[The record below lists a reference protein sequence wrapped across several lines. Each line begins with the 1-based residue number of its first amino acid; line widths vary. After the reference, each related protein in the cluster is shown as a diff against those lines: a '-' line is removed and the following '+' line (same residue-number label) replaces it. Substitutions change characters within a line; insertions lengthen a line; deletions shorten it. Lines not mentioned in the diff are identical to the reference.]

1 MREETE
7 LEEAMLRS
15 QSPYVNGEDE
25 MPAKKIHYVYDAA
38 AERAKELAA
47 EEAAEL
53 AALLAV
59 RSRQSLDKPPSRMN
73 SNQSSV

>member
-1 MREETE
+1 
-7 LEEAMLRS
+7 MLRS
-15 QSPYVNGEDE
+15 QSPYINGEDE
-25 MPAKKIHYVYDAA
+25 MPVRKVQYVYDAA

-53 AALLAV
+53 AALVAV
-59 RSRQSLDKPPSRMN
+59 RSRHSLDKAPSMMS